1 MFCKLLH
8 ISFVVNYH
16 FLSLPKYACN
26 IKYLNVCMHACKPC
40 QPWYLFFGC
49 LMSFVLKNCWLQVS
63 SCRLGLKLVLGC
75 LIMSLVLEN
84 CWLVANSCRLGLK
97 LVFWLPLCRL
107 YGKLLAGYLRHRAT
121 NHATI
126 FMHKR
131 QFSNPND
138 ICGKFCRKCWSISL
152 ILVTSKITFNNW
164 MFNKWHSCNF
174 RLWHISFVLWSPVG
188 L

>member
-16 FLSLPKYACN
+16 VLSLPKYACN

-49 LMSFVLKNCWLQVS
+49 LMSFVFKNCWLQVS

-97 LVFWLPLCRL
+97 LVFWLPYVACMENCWLVICDIEL
-107 YGKLLAGYLRHRAT
+107 PT
-121 NHATI
+121 
-126 FMHKR
+126 MR
-131 QFSNPND
+131 QFW
-138 ICGKFCRKCWSISL
+138 C
-152 ILVTSKITFNNW
+152 TSD
-164 MFNKWHSCNF
+164 NF
-174 RLWHISFVLWSPVG
+174 LTQTTYVANFVANVDPFH
-188 L
+188 